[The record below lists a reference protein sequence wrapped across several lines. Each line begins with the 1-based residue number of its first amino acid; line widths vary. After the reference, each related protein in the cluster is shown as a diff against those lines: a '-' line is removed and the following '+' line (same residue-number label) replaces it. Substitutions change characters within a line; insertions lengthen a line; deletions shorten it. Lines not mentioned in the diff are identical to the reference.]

1 MGELKY
7 GLSPIIVSPHVEV
20 KASELC
26 FVQYLPIKMPHSDI
40 RIPENLAWTKPLVN
54 LTYFLENDYIYLTA
68 KHLFVAEGS
77 VGNRPGWHCDG
88 FLSED
93 WNYLWSDSVPT
104 EFCIQ
109 DFNLTMDHEVSL
121 KEMENQINSENIITY
136 PNNTLL
142 ELDQHVVH
150 RPSIAKQSGFR
161 TFVKISI
168 STEKYNLEGNAHN
181 YLFGDY
187 NWNMLPREEYR
198 NHPVKHNE
206 PSRAP

>member
-1 MGELKY
+1 MTSYKY
-7 GLSPIIVSPHVEV
+7 GLTPVLIADNVKL

-26 FVQYLPIKMPHSDI
+26 FVQYLPIKMPQSDI
-40 RIPENLAWTKPLVN
+40 RIPDNLKWTKPLVN
-54 LTYFLENDYIYLTA
+54 LTSFLEDDYIYLTA
-68 KHLFVAEGS
+68 KHLFVTKGS

-109 DFNLTMDHEVSL
+109 DFDLTMDHEISMQ
-121 KEMENQINSENIITY
+121 EMEDQVIPDNIITY
-136 PNNTLL
+136 PNNTFLA
-142 ELDQHVVH
+142 LDQHVVH
-150 RPSIAKQSGFR
+150 RPSIAKESGFR

-168 STEKYNLEGNAHN
+168 STERYNLEGNAHN

-187 NWNMLPREEYR
+187 NWDMIKRKEYR
-198 NHPVKHNE
+198 NHPIGK
-206 PSRAP
+206 